1 MKKNLL
7 YLLLLSL
14 AACKK
19 DDVIEDGQAPVVLLT
34 APSNNQT
41 FTAGESINITADI
54 TDNQKI
60 IEVHLE
66 IINNT
71 TGAFITHE
79 HFVPDGASYKLTRS
93 FTAQANSAYKIRVVA
108 EDANSNSAKAEVSVI
123 SN

>member
-7 YLLLLSL
+7 YLLLLL
-14 AACKK
+14 LTACKK

-34 APSNNQT
+34 TPSNNQT
-41 FTAGESINITADI
+41 FAAGESINITADI

-60 IEVHLE
+60 TEVHLE
-66 IINNT
+66 IINNA

-79 HFVPDGASYKLTRS
+79 HFVPDAPSYKLTRS
-93 FTAQANSAYKIRVVA
+93 FAAQANSAYKIRVVA
-108 EDANSNSAKAEVSVI
+108 EDASSNSAKAEVSVI